1 MSKVFLFEN
10 TGLNFEIQG
19 EKFIIEAEDLV
30 KASETLKEFEANKV
44 DDVNTTEGLETVKKD
59 AIKMINIILGD
70 GATER
75 IFANIPANFERLIQ
89 LASFLKKQIDNYRIE
104 SLETLI
110 SK

>member
-1 MSKVFLFEN
+1 MSKVFLFEK
-10 TGLNFEIQG
+10 TGLNLEIQG

-30 KASETLKEFEANKV
+30 KASEMLKEFEANKV

-59 AIKMINIILGD
+59 AIKMINIILGE
-70 GATER
+70 GATDK
-75 IFANIPANFERLIQ
+75 IFATIPANFERLIQ
-89 LASFLKKQIDNYRIE
+89 LAGFLKEEIDNYRIE